1 MSTIRRQSIISSV
14 IVYIGFAVGLLNIYF
29 FTKQGSFLHTE
40 ITFKQS
46 EYGVY
51 NAFIAIATVMMAFA
65 SLGMPSYIYKFF
77 PYYEA
82 NLSRQKNDMITWALL
97 VSSIGYLFVIIAG
110 VLLKGLV
117 IRKFIEHS
125 PEVVI
130 YYNWIFILGFGLMI
144 FTILEAYAW
153 QLYKSVLTNFL
164 REVQWRLFTT
174 VLILL
179 FLFQVIGFDL
189 FIKIFA
195 FSYPAIALI
204 LFLYLA
210 FTNRIHFTFDVSK
223 VTRRHFKNILRLC
236 SLFYTGS
243 LIFTVGLVFD
253 SIVISSV
260 LDDAMA
266 KLAIYSVAQNVASL
280 IQAPQRG
287 VISASLAHL
296 SKAWKEKDLPR
307 IQRIYQRSSINQLIF
322 SSGLYVLIVI
332 NFIDAVTTFHLQQD
346 YLNGFYVF
354 LLLGAVKIVDMGTG
368 VNSQII
374 GTSTYWRFEMI
385 SGIILLSLIIP
396 LNYFLTK
403 RYDIIGPGIANLISI
418 SIYNL
423 IRIIFLWKKFKLF
436 PFTRQTV
443 YTILLAAVCF
453 VICYYSFSTLHGF
466 AGLFARS
473 IAFCFLYGAG
483 VLYLKLTPDILPVWN
498 TIKKKIGLST

>member
-14 IVYIGFAVGLLNIYF
+14 IIYIGFAVGLLNIYL
-29 FTKQGSFLHTE
+29 FTKQGLFTKTE
-40 ITFKQS
+40 F
-46 EYGVY
+46 GVY

-65 SLGMPSYIYKFF
+65 NLGMPSYIYKFF

-82 NLSRQKNDMITWALL
+82 NLPRKKNDQITWALL
-97 VSSIGYLFVIIAG
+97 VSSIGYLVVVIAG
-110 VLLKGLV
+110 VFLKDLV
-117 IRKFIEHS
+117 IRKFSEHA
-125 PEVVI
+125 PEVVL
-130 YYNWIFILGFGLMI
+130 YYNWIFILGFGLMM
-144 FTILEAYAW
+144 FTVLEAYTW
-153 QLYKSVLTNFL
+153 QFHKSVFTNYL
-164 REVQWRLFTT
+164 KEIQWRLFTT

-179 FLFQVIGFDL
+179 FLFRVVDFDL
-189 FIKIFA
+189 FIKLFS
-195 FSYPAIALI
+195 FSYPFIALV

-210 FTNRIHFTFDVSK
+210 FTNRIHFTFSVSK
-223 VTRRHFKNILRLC
+223 VTRRHLKNILRLC
-236 SLFYTGS
+236 SLLYSGS

-266 KLAIYSVAQNVASL
+266 KLAIYSVAQNVATL

-332 NFIDAVTTFHLQQD
+332 NFMDAVTTFHLQQD

-374 GTSTYWRFEMI
+374 GTSTYWRFELF

-403 RYDIIGPGIANLISI
+403 RYDIIGPGVANLISI

-436 PFTRQTV
+436 PFTKQTV
-443 YTILLAAVCF
+443 YTILLAGVCF
-453 VICYYSFSTLHGF
+453 LICYYSFSSLHGF

-473 IAFCFLYGAG
+473 IAFCLLYGAG
-483 VLYLKLTPDILPVWN
+483 VLWLKLTPDILPVWK
-498 TIKKKIGLST
+498 TIKKKMGLSA